1 MCNIQSKNDF
11 LMTTLEIFGLPERYI
26 EGMGHF
32 PDWSADKKDD
42 RLAQARRRA
51 LANKQKNK
59 KQN

>member
-1 MCNIQSKNDF
+1 
-11 LMTTLEIFGLPERYI
+11 MTTLEIFGLPERYI